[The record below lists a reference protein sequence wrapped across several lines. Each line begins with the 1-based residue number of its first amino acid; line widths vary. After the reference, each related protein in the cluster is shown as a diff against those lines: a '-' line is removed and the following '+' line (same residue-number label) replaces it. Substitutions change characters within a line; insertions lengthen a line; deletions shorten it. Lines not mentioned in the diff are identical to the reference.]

1 MNVEKWAQINTDL
14 TGKPYNLCALISKQ
28 MKQRINLLIA
38 FSIVALLVLT
48 TVQCYLVKTT
58 YDYKVA
64 QFHTQIKN
72 EIAQITNNYSDIDS
86 VLVAKKEA
94 LYKKLSENYIL
105 GKNSKLDIKTGILKN
120 EFRDALTQKLQRKF
134 ERDLPNFKIDF
145 AIVLNKFILYKNTQT
160 TDTIFSEEP
169 FIQNKLYG
177 NLTSLNHSFL
187 VRNYVGTTN
196 GTFEN
201 QNYSLLTED
210 SMYVSVID
218 WETIILRRMTFILI
232 LSLLSIV
239 TIISLFIIAIKA
251 LIKQKKVSDVKTD
264 FINNITHE
272 LKTPLATLGISTK
285 ILEQKNIR
293 DNDENFNSIVSTIS
307 RQNNRLQNLIDQV
320 MANSLAEN
328 EIELQKEKIETEDF
342 LLSILNDFKITFPKI
357 DILTDFQTQKTVLVM
372 DKFHLTTAF
381 LNVLENAVK
390 YGSNTIMIKTRI
402 IENQFSI
409 SIEDNGIGIAKNK
422 QSLLFEKF
430 YRVEQGNLHNTK
442 GLGLGLYYV
451 DQIIKA
457 HQGSIAVMSDLG
469 KGAVFTMMFKV

>member
-1 MNVEKWAQINTDL
+1 
-14 TGKPYNLCALISKQ
+14 

-38 FSIVALLVLT
+38 FSVVALIVLM
-48 TVQCYLVKTT
+48 TVQCYLVKTA
-58 YDYKVA
+58 YEYKVA

-72 EIAQITNNYSDIDS
+72 EIAQISNNYSDIDS
-86 VLVAKKEA
+86 ALVARKEA
-94 LYKKLSENYIL
+94 LYKSLSENYL
-105 GKNSKLDIKTGILKN
+105 KGKKSKLDIKNGILEN
-120 EFRDALTQKLQRKF
+120 EFENALTQKIKRKF

-145 AIVLNKFILYKNTQT
+145 AIVLNKFILYKNAAKA
-160 TDTIFSEEP
+160 DTIFSAKP

-177 NLTSLNHSFL
+177 NLTSLNNAFL
-187 VRNYVGTTN
+187 VRSYVGTTN
-196 GTFEN
+196 GNFDN
-201 QNYSLLTED
+201 QEYKLLTED

-218 WETIILRRMTFILI
+218 WEMIILRRMTFILI
-232 LSLLSIV
+232 LSLLSIL
-239 TIISLFIIAIKA
+239 TLITLFVIALKA

-293 DNDENFNSIVSTIS
+293 DNDENFNAIVNTIS

-328 EIELQKEKIETEDF
+328 ELELQKERIETEDF
-342 LLSILNDFKITFPKI
+342 LLSIVNDFKITFPKI
-357 DILTDFQTQKTVLVM
+357 TLKTDFQTQKTILVL

-390 YGSNTIMIKTRI
+390 YGSSTITIKTRI
-402 IENQFSI
+402 VENQFAI
-409 SIEDNGIGIAKNK
+409 SIEDDGIGIAKNK
-422 QSLLFEKF
+422 QSFLFDKF

-451 DQIIKA
+451 SQIIKA
-457 HQGSIAVMSDLG
+457 HQGSVNVVSELG
-469 KGAVFTMMFKV
+469 KGTQFTILLKV

>member
-1 MNVEKWAQINTDL
+1 
-14 TGKPYNLCALISKQ
+14 

-38 FSIVALLVLT
+38 FSVIALIVLS

-64 QFHTQIKN
+64 QFHTEIKN
-72 EIAQITNNYSDIDS
+72 EIAQISNNYSDIDS
-86 VLVAKKEA
+86 VIVSKKEA
-94 LYKKLSENYIL
+94 LYKSLSENYIQ
-105 GKNSKLDIKTGILKN
+105 GKKTKTDLKNRVLEN
-120 EFRDALTQKLQRKF
+120 EFRDALTLKIQRKF
-134 ERDLPNFKIDF
+134 ERELPNLKIDF
-145 AIVLNKFILYKNTQT
+145 AIVLNKFILYQNTKKA
-160 TDTIFSEEP
+160 DTIFSEKP
-169 FIQNKLYG
+169 FIANKLYG
-177 NLTSLNHSFL
+177 NLTSLNHAFL

-196 GTFEN
+196 GTFKN
-201 QNYSLLTED
+201 QDYKLLTED
-210 SMYVSVID
+210 SMYVSVVD
-218 WETIILRRMTFILI
+218 WEMIILKRMTFILI
-232 LSLLSIV
+232 LSLFSIL
-239 TIISLFIIAIKA
+239 TIITLFVIALKA

-293 DNDENFNSIVSTIS
+293 DNDENFTSIVNTIS

-328 EIELQKEKIETEDF
+328 EIELQKEKIEAEDF
-342 LLSILNDFKITFPKI
+342 LLSIINDFKITFPKI
-357 DILTDFQTQKTVLVM
+357 NLQTDFQTQKTILVL

-390 YGSNTIMIKTRI
+390 YGSNTITIKTRI
-402 IENQFSI
+402 FQNQFSI
-409 SIEDNGIGIAKNK
+409 SVEDDGIGIEKNK

-451 DQIIKA
+451 DQIVKA
-457 HQGSIAVMSDLG
+457 HQGTVSVVSDLG
-469 KGAVFTMMFKV
+469 KGTQFTILLKV

>member
-1 MNVEKWAQINTDL
+1 
-14 TGKPYNLCALISKQ
+14 
-28 MKQRINLLIA
+28 MKQRINLLIV
-38 FSIVALLVLT
+38 FSVVSLIVLS

-64 QFHTQIKN
+64 QFHTEIKN
-72 EIAQITNNYSDIDS
+72 KIGQISNNYSDIDS

-94 LYKKLSENYIL
+94 LYKTLSENYLQGKTNKIEIRKAIL
-105 GKNSKLDIKTGILKN
+105 ES
-120 EFRDALTQKLQRKF
+120 EFSDALTQKIKQKF
-134 ERDLPNFKIDF
+134 ERDLPNLKIDF
-145 AIVLNKFILYKNTQT
+145 AIVLNKYILYKNAKKA
-160 TDTIFSEEP
+160 DTIFSEKP

-177 NLTSLNHSFL
+177 NLASLNHAFL
-187 VRNYVGTTN
+187 VRSYVGTTN

-201 QNYSLLTED
+201 QDYKLLTED
-210 SMYVSVID
+210 SMYISVID
-218 WETIILRRMTFILI
+218 WEMIILRRMTFVLI
-232 LSLLSIV
+232 LSLLSIL
-239 TIISLFIIAIKA
+239 TLITLFVIAIKA

-293 DNDENFNSIVSTIS
+293 ENDENFKAIVSTIS

-342 LLSILNDFKITFPKI
+342 LLSIVNDFKITFPKI
-357 DILTDFQTQKTVLVM
+357 NLKTDFQTQKTILIL

-390 YGSNTIMIKTRI
+390 YGSKTITIKTRI
-402 IENQFSI
+402 TENQFSI
-409 SIEDNGIGIAKNK
+409 SIEDDGIGIEKNK

-430 YRVEQGNLHNTK
+430 YRVQQGNLHNTK

-451 DQIIKA
+451 NQIIKA
-457 HQGSIAVMSDLG
+457 HQGSINVVSDLG
-469 KGAVFTMMFKV
+469 KGTQFTILLKV

>member
-1 MNVEKWAQINTDL
+1 
-14 TGKPYNLCALISKQ
+14 
-28 MKQRINLLIA
+28 MKRRINLLIA
-38 FSIVALLVLT
+38 FSVLALVVLT
-48 TVQCYLVKTT
+48 TVQCYLVKTA

-72 EIAQITNNYSDIDS
+72 EIGQITNNYSDIDS
-86 VLVAKKEA
+86 ALTAKKET
-94 LYKKLSENYIL
+94 LYKKLSENYIQ
-105 GKNSKLDIKTGILKN
+105 GKNTRLDIKKGVLET
-120 EFRDALTQKLQRKF
+120 EFQSAITQQLQRKF

-145 AIVLNKFILYKNTQT
+145 AIVLNKFILYKNTQKA
-160 TDTIFSEEP
+160 DTIFSEKP

-177 NLTSLNHSFL
+177 NLTSLNHAFL
-187 VRNYVGTTN
+187 VRSYVGTTN
-196 GTFEN
+196 GIFEN
-201 QNYSLLTED
+201 QDYKLLTED

-218 WETIILRRMTFILI
+218 WEMIILRRMAFILV
-232 LSLLSIV
+232 LSLLSIL
-239 TIISLFIIAIKA
+239 TLISLFVIAIKA

-293 DNDENFNSIVSTIS
+293 DNDENFNSIVNTIS
-307 RQNNRLQNLIDQV
+307 RQNNRLQSLIDQV

-328 EIELQKEKIETEDF
+328 EIELQKEKIDTEDF
-342 LLSILNDFKITFPKI
+342 LLSIVNDFKLTFPKI
-357 DILTDFQTQKTVLVM
+357 DIKTDFGTSKTVLIL

-390 YGSNTIMIKTRI
+390 YGSNSITVKTKI
-402 IENQFSI
+402 VDKQFSI
-409 SIEDNGIGIAKNK
+409 SFEDDGIGIAKNK
-422 QSLLFEKF
+422 QALLFEKF

-451 DQIIKA
+451 NQIVKA
-457 HQGSIAVMSDLG
+457 HQGSVSVISDLG
-469 KGAVFTMMFKV
+469 KGTQFTILLKV

>member
-1 MNVEKWAQINTDL
+1 
-14 TGKPYNLCALISKQ
+14 

-38 FSIVALLVLT
+38 FSVVALIVLSA
-48 TVQCYLVKTT
+48 VQCYLVKTT

-64 QFHTQIKN
+64 QFHTEIKN
-72 EIAQITNNYSDIDS
+72 EIAQISNNYSDIDS
-86 VLVAKKEA
+86 VLVSKKEA
-94 LYKKLSENYIL
+94 LYRQLSENYLQGKTSRFDVKKYIL
-105 GKNSKLDIKTGILKN
+105 EN
-120 EFRDALTQKLQRKF
+120 EYNDVLTQKIQRKF
-134 ERDLPNFKIDF
+134 KRDLPNLKIDF
-145 AIVLNKFILYKNTQT
+145 AIVLNKFVLYQNTKRA
-160 TDTIFSEEP
+160 DTIFSEKP

-177 NLTSLNHSFL
+177 NLASLNHAFL
-187 VRNYVGTTN
+187 VRNYVGTSS

-201 QNYSLLTED
+201 KNYKLLTED

-218 WETIILRRMTFILI
+218 WEMIILRRMTFVLM
-232 LSLLSIV
+232 LSLLSVLTLI
-239 TIISLFIIAIKA
+239 TLFVIAIKA
-251 LIKQKKVSDVKTD
+251 LIKQKKVNDIKTD

-272 LKTPLATLGISTK
+272 LKTPLTTLGISTK
-285 ILEQKNIR
+285 ILERKDIR
-293 DNDENFNSIVSTIS
+293 DNDENFNAIVNTIS

-328 EIELQKEKIETEDF
+328 GIELQKEKIETEDF
-342 LLSILNDFKITFPKI
+342 LLTIVNDFKITYPKI
-357 DILTDFQTQKTVLVM
+357 NLQTDFQTQKTILVL

-390 YGSNTIMIKTRI
+390 YGSNKITIKTRMVQ
-402 IENQFSI
+402 NQFSI
-409 SIEDNGIGIAKNK
+409 SVEDDGIGIEKNK

-457 HQGSIAVMSDLG
+457 HQGSVSVVSDLG
-469 KGAVFTMMFKV
+469 KGTQFTILLKA

>member
-1 MNVEKWAQINTDL
+1 MFRKSRIFETKFQMN
-14 TGKPYNLCALISKQ
+14 
-28 MKQRINLLIA
+28 MKRRINLLIA
-38 FSIVALLVLT
+38 FSAAALIVLT
-48 TVQCYLVKTT
+48 TVQCYLVKTA

-64 QFHTQIKN
+64 QFHTRIKN

-86 VLVAKKEA
+86 ALVSKKEI
-94 LYKKLSENYIL
+94 LYKTLSENYFQ
-105 GKNSKLDIKTGILKN
+105 GKKTKLDLKNGVLKN
-120 EFRDALTQKLQRKF
+120 EYQSSITEQLRRKF
-134 ERDLPNFKIDF
+134 ERDIPNFKIDF
-145 AIVLNKFILYKNTQT
+145 AIVLNKFILYKNTQKA
-160 TDTIFSEEP
+160 DTIFSEKP

-177 NLTSLNHSFL
+177 NLASLNHAFL
-187 VRNYVGTTN
+187 VRSYVGTTN

-201 QNYSLLTED
+201 QEYKLLTED

-218 WETIILRRMTFILI
+218 WEMIILRRMTFILI
-232 LSLLSIV
+232 LSLLSIA
-239 TIISLFIIAIKA
+239 TLISLFVIAIKA

-293 DNDENFNSIVSTIS
+293 ENDENFNAIVNTIS

-328 EIELQKEKIETEDF
+328 EIELKKEKIEAEDF
-342 LLSILNDFKITFPKI
+342 LLSIVNDFKLTFPKI
-357 DILTDFQTQKTVLVM
+357 DIKTDFKTSNTILVL
-372 DKFHLTTAF
+372 DKFHVTTAF

-390 YGSNTIMIKTRI
+390 YGSNTITITTKI
-402 IENQFSI
+402 IEKQFSI
-409 SIEDNGIGIAKNK
+409 SFEDNGIGIAKNK
-422 QSLLFEKF
+422 QALLFEKF

-457 HQGSIAVMSDLG
+457 HQGSVNVISDLG
-469 KGAVFTMMFKV
+469 KGAQFTILLKV

>member
-1 MNVEKWAQINTDL
+1 
-14 TGKPYNLCALISKQ
+14 
-28 MKQRINLLIA
+28 MKQRINLLIT
-38 FSIVALLVLT
+38 FSVIALIVLM
-48 TVQCYLVKTT
+48 TVQCYLVKTA
-58 YDYKVA
+58 YEYKVA

-86 VLVAKKEA
+86 ALVAKKEA
-94 LYKKLSENYIL
+94 LYKSLSENYIK
-105 GKNSKLDIKTGILKN
+105 GKNSKLDIKSGILAN
-120 EFRDALTQKLQRKF
+120 QYQSALTKQIQRKF

-145 AIVLNKFILYKNTQT
+145 AIVLNKFILYKNEKKA
-160 TDTIFSEEP
+160 DTIFSETP
-169 FIQNKLYG
+169 FIENKLYG
-177 NLTSLNHSFL
+177 NLASLNQAFL

-201 QNYSLLTED
+201 EEYQLLTED

-218 WETIILRRMTFILI
+218 WEMIILRRMTFILI
-232 LSLLSIV
+232 LSLLSIL
-239 TIISLFIIAIKA
+239 TLITLFVIALKA

-293 DNDENFNSIVSTIS
+293 DNDENFNAIVNTIS
-307 RQNNRLQNLIDQV
+307 RQNNRLQSLIDQV

-328 EIELQKEKIETEDF
+328 ELELQKEKIETEDF
-342 LLSILNDFKITFPKI
+342 LLSIVKDFKITFPKI
-357 DILTDFQTQKTVLVM
+357 NLKTDFQTQKTILVL

-390 YGSNTIMIKTRI
+390 YGSSTITIKTKI

-409 SIEDNGIGIAKNK
+409 SIEDDGIGIAKNK
-422 QSLLFEKF
+422 QSLLFDKF

-451 DQIIKA
+451 AQIVKA
-457 HQGSIAVMSDLG
+457 HHGSVSVISDLG
-469 KGAVFTMMFKV
+469 KGTEFTILLKV

>member
-1 MNVEKWAQINTDL
+1 
-14 TGKPYNLCALISKQ
+14 
-28 MKQRINLLIA
+28 MKQRINLLIV
-38 FSIVALLVLT
+38 FSVVSLIVLS

-64 QFHTQIKN
+64 QFHTEIKN
-72 EIAQITNNYSDIDS
+72 KIGQISNNYSDIDS

-94 LYKKLSENYIL
+94 LYKTLSENYLQGKTNKIEIRKAIL
-105 GKNSKLDIKTGILKN
+105 ES
-120 EFRDALTQKLQRKF
+120 EFSDALTQKIKRKF
-134 ERDLPNFKIDF
+134 ARDLPNLKIDF
-145 AIVLNKFILYKNTQT
+145 AIVLNKYILYKNAKKA
-160 TDTIFSEEP
+160 DTIFSEKP

-177 NLTSLNHSFL
+177 NLASLNHAFL
-187 VRNYVGTTN
+187 VRSYVGTTN

-201 QNYSLLTED
+201 QDYKLLTED
-210 SMYVSVID
+210 SMYISVID
-218 WETIILRRMTFILI
+218 WEMIILRRMTFVLI
-232 LSLLSIV
+232 LSLLSIL
-239 TIISLFIIAIKA
+239 TLITLFVIAIKA

-293 DNDENFNSIVSTIS
+293 ENDENFKAIVSTIS

-342 LLSILNDFKITFPKI
+342 LLSIVNDFKITFPKTN
-357 DILTDFQTQKTVLVM
+357 LKTDFQTQKTILIL

-390 YGSNTIMIKTRI
+390 YGSKTITIKTRI
-402 IENQFSI
+402 TENQFSI
-409 SIEDNGIGIAKNK
+409 SIEDDGIGIEKNK

-430 YRVEQGNLHNTK
+430 YRVQQGNLHNTK

-451 DQIIKA
+451 NQIIKA
-457 HQGSIAVMSDLG
+457 HQGSINVVSDLG
-469 KGAVFTMMFKV
+469 KGTQFTILLKV

>member
-1 MNVEKWAQINTDL
+1 
-14 TGKPYNLCALISKQ
+14 

-38 FSIVALLVLT
+38 FSVVALIVLS

-64 QFHTQIKN
+64 QFHTEIKN
-72 EIAQITNNYSDIDS
+72 EIGQISNNYSDIDS

-94 LYKKLSENYIL
+94 LYKSLSDNYL
-105 GKNSKLDIKTGILKN
+105 KGKNSKIDIKNSILKN
-120 EFRDALTQKLQRKF
+120 EFSALLTQKIQRKF
-134 ERDLPNFKIDF
+134 ERELPNLKIDF
-145 AIVLNKFILYKNTQT
+145 AIVLNKYILYKNSKKA
-160 TDTIFSEEP
+160 DTIFSEKP

-177 NLTSLNHSFL
+177 NLASLNNAFL

-196 GTFEN
+196 GIFEN
-201 QNYSLLTED
+201 QDYKLLTED

-218 WETIILRRMTFILI
+218 WEMIILRRMTFVLI

-239 TIISLFIIAIKA
+239 TLITLFVIAIKA

-293 DNDENFNSIVSTIS
+293 ENDENFNAIVNTIS
-307 RQNNRLQNLIDQV
+307 RQNNRLQSLIDQV

-342 LLSILNDFKITFPKI
+342 LLSIVNDFKITFPKI
-357 DILTDFQTQKTVLVM
+357 NIKTDFQTEKTILIL

-390 YGSNTIMIKTRI
+390 YGSKTINIKTRI
-402 IENQFSI
+402 VENQFSI
-409 SIEDNGIGIAKNK
+409 SIEDDGIGIEKNK
-422 QSLLFEKF
+422 QSLLFDKF
-430 YRVEQGNLHNTK
+430 YRVQQGNLHNTK

-451 DQIIKA
+451 NQIIKA
-457 HQGSIAVMSDLG
+457 HQGSVNVVSDLG
-469 KGAVFTMMFKV
+469 KGTQFTILLKV

>member
-1 MNVEKWAQINTDL
+1 
-14 TGKPYNLCALISKQ
+14 
-28 MKQRINLLIA
+28 MKQRINLLIG
-38 FSIVALLVLT
+38 FSVVALFVLM
-48 TVQCYLVKTT
+48 TVQCYLVKTA
-58 YDYKVA
+58 YEYKVA

-86 VLVAKKEA
+86 ALVSKKEV
-94 LYKKLSENYIL
+94 LYKSLSEKYMK
-105 GKNSKLDIKTGILKN
+105 GKKSKLDIKNGVLNTQSQNII
-120 EFRDALTQKLQRKF
+120 TQKIKRRF
-134 ERDLPNFKIDF
+134 EKDLPDFKIDF
-145 AIVLNKFILYKNTQT
+145 AIVLNKFILYKNEQEA
-160 TDTIFSEEP
+160 DTIFSEKP

-177 NLTSLNHSFL
+177 NLASLNHAFL
-187 VRNYVGTTN
+187 VRSYVGTTN

-201 QNYSLLTED
+201 EEYKLLTED

-218 WETIILRRMTFILI
+218 WEMIILRRMTFILI
-232 LSLLSIV
+232 LSLLSIL
-239 TIISLFIIAIKA
+239 TLITLFVIALKA

-285 ILEQKNIR
+285 ILAQKNIR
-293 DNDENFNSIVSTIS
+293 DNDENFNSIVNTIS

-328 EIELQKEKIETEDF
+328 EIELQKEKIEAEDF
-342 LLSILNDFKITFPKI
+342 LLSIANDFKITFPKI
-357 DILTDFQTQKTVLVM
+357 NLKTDFQTEKTILVL

-390 YGSNTIMIKTRI
+390 YGSNTITVKTKI
-402 IENQFSI
+402 VEKQFSI
-409 SIEDNGIGIAKNK
+409 SFEDDGIGIAKNK
-422 QSLLFEKF
+422 QAFLFDKF

-451 DQIIKA
+451 DQIVKA
-457 HQGSIAVMSDLG
+457 HQGSVNVNSDLG
-469 KGAVFTMMFKV
+469 KGTQFTILLKV

>member
-1 MNVEKWAQINTDL
+1 
-14 TGKPYNLCALISKQ
+14 
-28 MKQRINLLIA
+28 MKQRINLLIG
-38 FSIVALLVLT
+38 FSVVALFVLM
-48 TVQCYLVKTT
+48 TVQCYLVKTA
-58 YDYKVA
+58 YEYKVA

-86 VLVAKKEA
+86 ALVSRKEV
-94 LYKKLSENYIL
+94 LYKSLSEKYMK
-105 GKNSKLDIKTGILKN
+105 GKKSKLDIKNGVLNAQSQNII
-120 EFRDALTQKLQRKF
+120 TQKIKRKF
-134 ERDLPNFKIDF
+134 EKDLPDFKIDF
-145 AIVLNKFILYKNTQT
+145 AIVLNKFILYKNEQEA
-160 TDTIFSEEP
+160 DTIFSEKP

-177 NLTSLNHSFL
+177 NLASLNHAFL
-187 VRNYVGTTN
+187 VRSYVETTN

-201 QNYSLLTED
+201 EEYKLLTED

-218 WETIILRRMTFILI
+218 WEMIILRRMTFILI
-232 LSLLSIV
+232 LSLFSIA
-239 TIISLFIIAIKA
+239 TLIGLFVIAIRA

-285 ILEQKNIR
+285 ILAQKNIR
-293 DNDENFNSIVSTIS
+293 DNDENFNSIVNTIS

-328 EIELQKEKIETEDF
+328 EIELQKEKIEAEDF
-342 LLSILNDFKITFPKI
+342 LLSIVNDFKITFPKI
-357 DILTDFQTQKTVLVM
+357 NLKTDFQTEKTILVL

-390 YGSNTIMIKTRI
+390 YGSNTITVKTKI
-402 IENQFSI
+402 VEKQFSI
-409 SIEDNGIGIAKNK
+409 SFEDDGIGIAKNK
-422 QSLLFEKF
+422 QAFLFDKF

-451 DQIIKA
+451 DQIVKA
-457 HQGSIAVMSDLG
+457 HQGSVNVISDLG
-469 KGAVFTMMFKV
+469 KGTQFTILLKV

>member
-1 MNVEKWAQINTDL
+1 
-14 TGKPYNLCALISKQ
+14 
-28 MKQRINLLIA
+28 MKQRINLLIT
-38 FSIVALLVLT
+38 FSVIALIVLS
-48 TVQCYLVKTT
+48 TVQCYLVKTA

-64 QFHTQIKN
+64 QFHTEIKN
-72 EIAQITNNYSDIDS
+72 EIAQISNNYSDIDS
-86 VLVAKKEA
+86 VIVSKKET
-94 LYKKLSENYIL
+94 LYKQLSENYIQ
-105 GKNSKLDIKTGILKN
+105 GKKNKIDIKKGVLEN
-120 EFRDALTQKLQRKF
+120 EFSDALTQKIKSKF
-134 ERDLPNFKIDF
+134 ERDLPNLKIDF
-145 AIVLNKFILYKNTQT
+145 AIVLNKFILYKNTKKA
-160 TDTIFSEEP
+160 DTIFSEKP

-177 NLTSLNHSFL
+177 NLASLNHAFL

-201 QNYSLLTED
+201 QDYKLLTED

-218 WETIILRRMTFILI
+218 WEMIILRRMTFILI
-232 LSLLSIV
+232 LSLLSIL
-239 TIISLFIIAIKA
+239 TLIMLFIVAIKA

-293 DNDENFNSIVSTIS
+293 ENDKNFNAIVNTIS

-328 EIELQKEKIETEDF
+328 EIELQKEKINTEAF
-342 LLSILNDFKITFPKI
+342 LFSIIEDFKIGNPKI
-357 DILTDFQTQKTVLVM
+357 NIQTDFQTQKTILIL

-381 LNVLENAVK
+381 LNVLENAAK
-390 YGSNTIMIKTRI
+390 YGSKTITIKTRI

-409 SIEDNGIGIAKNK
+409 SIEDDGIGIEKNK

-430 YRVEQGNLHNTK
+430 YRVQQGNLHNTK

-457 HQGSIAVMSDLG
+457 HQGSVNVVSDLG
-469 KGAVFTMMFKV
+469 KGTQFTILLKV